1 MNRRLRTNLGKR
13 AGVASGLLGVLCILG
28 EFCFIFPDLLV
39 TRDAL
44 PFYKANL
51 GIFKGILWGT
61 IAATFVLGALGVL
74 LLRSK
79 THGMLGIALGAI
91 ALLMGGAEAQA
102 VDTGSV
108 AVSAGLD
115 YFVLELLVLGVIFI
129 PMERLAALHKQRIFR
144 RGWQTDLKHFF
155 VSHVGV
161 QLLSFAALIPAQALF
176 TWAVRFDFQARVAS
190 QPVWLQFIEILLA
203 ADLVTYWVH
212 RTFHRV
218 PWLWNFHA
226 IHHSSQELDWLA
238 GSRMHIVDALATRA
252 MAFVPIFVL
261 GFSQAALVAYVAFVS
276 FHAVYIH
283 SNTRWRWPV
292 LRWVIATPEYHHW
305 HHTSDEEGLDKNFA
319 GFLPLWDLVFR
330 TAHQPDHW
338 PKKYGT
344 VKFQPPESYLGQLAY
359 PFRRK
364 RETPYG

>member
-79 THGMLGIALGAI
+79 THGMLGIMLGAI

-102 VDTGSV
+102 VDTGSA

-190 QPVWLQFIEILLA
+190 QPIWLQFIEILLA

-283 SNTRWRWPV
+283 SNTRWRWPG
-292 LRWVIATPEYHHW
+292 LRWLIATPEYHHW

-344 VKFQPPESYLGQLAY
+344 VKFQPPESYLGQLTY

>member
-28 EFCFIFPDLLV
+28 EFCFIFPELLV

-61 IAATFVLGALGVL
+61 IAATFVLGAAGVL

-102 VDTGSV
+102 VDTGSA

-176 TWAVRFDFQARVAS
+176 NWAVRFDFQARVAS

-344 VKFQPPESYLGQLAY
+344 VKFQPPESYLGQLTY

>member
-102 VDTGSV
+102 VDTGSA

-129 PMERLAALHKQRIFR
+129 PMERLAALRKQRIFR

-176 TWAVRFDFQARVAS
+176 TWAVQLDFQKSVAS

-252 MAFVPIFVL
+252 MAFIPIFVL